1 MKHLITL
8 LLLAIC
14 LPLPAQVDAMTGA
27 TQTVSSVSK
36 KSKKIKQKE
45 AAAQATDLTTDTAT
59 PIADEKTDTISEP
72 RQRVKLETSK
82 GDIVVELYNETPLHR
97 DNFIKLVRAGYYDGI
112 LWHRVIKDFMIQAGD
127 STTRHAQPGAEV
139 GTYDAPYTLPA
150 EIRFPQFFHRRG
162 VLAAARQ
169 GDDVNPERRSAAG
182 HFYIVWGYTYGP
194 NGLAKAQEKLDQRTN
209 NTVKLTEEIK
219 EVYTNVG
226 GAAHLD
232 GQYTVYGEVVE
243 GLDVVQAINYVDTD
257 DRDRPLT
264 DVRIIRATVLE

>member
-8 LLLAIC
+8 LLLLIC
-14 LPLPAQVDAMTGA
+14 LPMPAQVDAVTGA
-27 TQTVSSVSK
+27 TQSVAPVSK
-36 KSKKIKQKE
+36 KSKKSKQKE
-45 AAAQATDLTTDTAT
+45 ASAQATDLTADTASPT
-59 PIADEKTDTISEP
+59 ADEKNDTISEP

-162 VLAAARQ
+162 VLAAARE
-169 GDDVNPERRSAAG
+169 GDDVNPERRSSAAQ
-182 HFYIVWGYTYGP
+182 FYIVWGYTYGP

-209 NTVKLTEEIK
+209 NTVKLTQEIK
-219 EVYTNVG
+219 DVYTNIG

-232 GQYTVYGEVVE
+232 GQYTVYGEVVD
-243 GLDVVQAINYVDTD
+243 GLDVVQAIDYVDTD
-257 DRDRPLT
+257 AHDRPLA
-264 DVRIIRATVLE
+264 DVRIIRATMLE